1 MKHLSTYLIGESLL
15 VLTCTCNKVKYI
27 EASRYEQVEVTV
39 DFILKHPAI
48 IVASI
53 WEMRCNQER
62 KKWAQELY
70 NSTCVK
76 IPMVAN
82 SLPNLTTP
90 PFQKN

>member
-1 MKHLSTYLIGESLL
+1 M
-15 VLTCTCNKVKYI
+15 N
-27 EASRYEQVEVTV
+27 RYKLTV

-76 IPMVAN
+76 IPMVAKYFAQPYHTKAEK
-82 SLPNLTTP
+82 LKLCKPNLCSGA
-90 PFQKN
+90 